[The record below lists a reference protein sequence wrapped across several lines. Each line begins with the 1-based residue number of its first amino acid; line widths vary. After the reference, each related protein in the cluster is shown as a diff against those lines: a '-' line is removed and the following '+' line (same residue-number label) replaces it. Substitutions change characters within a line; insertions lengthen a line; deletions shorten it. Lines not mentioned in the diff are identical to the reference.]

1 METAAKVTCQPHSVS
16 ANYITMGSKIRP
28 PRPQIRLHLCKNRPY
43 CAKLGYVQTM
53 WCHSQK
59 SMKRAGNGHCQ
70 PHPAAA
76 NDITMGSKIRL
87 PRPQIRLHLSQNRLC
102 CSKLGYVSAMGCHSR
117 AQSPGTSTNHTNHM
131 ARHEVYSTFVSTRLL
146 HTFVSP
152 ICYQTHTHTPHI
164 SATPHKAS
172 LKNSSGQQLCLDS
185 FSVHLVSSICPANQ
199 HTHTN
204 THSQMHRGQHVFCLQ
219 RCDRQRVLSAIA
231 VPPSSHDSE

>member
-152 ICYQTHTHTPHI
+152 ICYQTHTHTAHQCNTAQGKFKEFEWTTIMPR
-164 SATPHKAS
+164 
-172 LKNSSGQQLCLDS
+172 LL
-185 FSVHLVSSICPANQ
+185 FCPPGFVDLPSKPT
-199 HTHTN
+199 HTHKHTLAN
-204 THSQMHRGQHVFCLQ
+204 APWPTCVLFAAMRSPTCPVRDCRPALIS
-219 RCDRQRVLSAIA
+219 RQ
-231 VPPSSHDSE
+231 